1 MKIYSGDIISSKLE
15 KPFLFVTKNGLKKKI
30 LIQEPRKVLETSL
43 ANNLEKNVLVISY
56 NLLLDHTGD
65 SRLAEND
72 CLSFS
77 NRFREIFARDSWFFL
92 SNRIETFL
100 KEREQD
106 KFYFHYDSK
115 IKF

>member
-1 MKIYSGDIISSKLE
+1 MSFVFQSISGNLCSG
-15 KPFLFVTKNGLKKKI
+15 FLV
-30 LIQEPRKVLETSL
+30 
-43 ANNLEKNVLVISY
+43 
-56 NLLLDHTGD
+56 
-65 SRLAEND
+65 
-72 CLSFS
+72 
-77 NRFREIFARDSWFFL
+77 FL

>member
-15 KPFLFVTKNGLKKKI
+15 KPFLFVTKNGFKKKI

-43 ANNLEKNVLVISY
+43 ANSLEKNVLIISY

-65 SRLAEND
+65 SKLAEND

-77 NRFREIFARDSWFFL
+77 NRFREIFAQDSWFFYL
-92 SNRIETFL
+92 IELKHFL
-100 KEREQD
+100 KNEN
-106 KFYFHYDSK
+106 K
-115 IKF
+115 INSTFITILK